1 MDLRTD
7 DGPVTFYRSYVRTDL
22 HAVATVALTA
32 LGTLTVVHRG
42 FAAAALAAYLLP
54 PLALYARGAWLSDAG
69 DEAARGRASGDR
81 TDAGQEPA
89 AEPAGS
95 RRAAAEP
102 DDDLAPS
109 DPGWTTAR
117 PPTNVALH
125 DVTVAGET
133 AVAVGDDGIALARGP
148 DGEWAVSLSDGP
160 GASGATLTGVAATS
174 DGEAVWV
181 AGDSGAVGR
190 RDGAGRWV
198 DHSAP
203 GDDTSNLAGVAVVGP
218 AGTETV
224 LLVDGSGRVRRGR
237 YRDGELAWSEPRT
250 PGSGSSIAGVALGA
264 DGTGYLVDTAGAAFE
279 TSDGGRSWRS
289 LGLDADGTPTA
300 VVATG
305 DGPAVATTA
314 GRVHLHDGR
323 RWTPE
328 RVADG
333 ALPALAWGSD
343 LALAAGDGAVHERE
357 GPGDWQRVVVP
368 ASGPL
373 RGVAVGA
380 PGAVCV
386 GAGGCVL
393 ERPAGGAD

>member
-42 FAAAALAAYLLP
+42 FAAAALAAYALP
-54 PLALYARGAWLSDAG
+54 PLALYARGAWLSGTG
-69 DEAARGRASGDR
+69 DEAVTGRRNDDR
-81 TDAGQEPA
+81 TDAGGEPA
-89 AEPAGS
+89 AEP
-95 RRAAAEP
+95 P
-102 DDDLAPS
+102 DDDSTRA
-109 DPGWTTAR
+109 DPCWTTAR
-117 PPTNVALH
+117 PPTNVDLN

-133 AVAVGDDGIALARGP
+133 VVAVGDGGTALARGP
-148 DGEWAVSLSDGP
+148 DGEWSVSLSDGP
-160 GASGATLTGVAATS
+160 GASGATLTGAATTK
-174 DGEAVWV
+174 DGEAVCD
-181 AGDSGAVGR
+181 AGDGGAVGR

-198 DHSAP
+198 DHTAP
-203 GDDTSNLAGVAVVGP
+203 DDDTSNLAGVAV
-218 AGTETV
+218 AGTAGRETV

-237 YRDGELAWSEPRT
+237 YRDGDLAWGAPRT
-250 PGSGSSIAGVALGA
+250 PGSGSSIAGVALGD
-264 DGTGYLVDTAGAAFE
+264 DGTGYLVDTAGGAFE

-289 LGLDADGTPTA
+289 LNLDADGTPTA
-300 VVATG
+300 VVASG
-305 DGPAVATTA
+305 DGPAVATTG

-333 ALPALAWGSD
+333 ALPALAWATDGA
-343 LALAAGDGAVHERE
+343 ALAAGDGVVHERD

-373 RGVAVGA
+373 HGVATGA
-380 PGAVCV
+380 VGAVCV
-386 GAGGCVL
+386 GADGCVL
-393 ERPAGGAD
+393 ERPAEGAD